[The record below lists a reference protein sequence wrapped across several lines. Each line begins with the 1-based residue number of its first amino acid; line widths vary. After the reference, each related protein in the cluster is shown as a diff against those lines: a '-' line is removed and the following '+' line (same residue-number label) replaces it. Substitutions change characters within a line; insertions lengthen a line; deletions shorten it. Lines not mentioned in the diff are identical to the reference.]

1 VQLRNEVKGGQWIPL
16 SFYTYNTIQPL
27 QYSFYANYRASKF
40 SPSLLS
46 TQKMPPST
54 EPLHA
59 IYSSMAMNVQLG
71 YLMLYKTTLL
81 EIDLWHLTLPGF
93 EKLDVLI

>member
-1 VQLRNEVKGGQWIPL
+1 MQLCNEVKGGQWIPH
-16 SFYTYNTIQPL
+16 SFYTYNTIQPP
-27 QYSFYANYRASKF
+27 QYSFYANYHVSKF

-59 IYSSMAMNVQLG
+59 IYSSMEMNVQPS

-81 EIDLWHLTLPGF
+81 QIDLWRLTLPEF